1 MVRGP
6 TQIDDHILLNV
17 SFFLDQLLILPFGN
31 NINYIEDNRES
42 CGGSRQDKKKKMLK
56 GESEA
61 WELVAQAATIWWL
74 RVVLV
79 HGFYEGMREGEVARE
94 CDGR

>member
-1 MVRGP
+1 
-6 TQIDDHILLNV
+6 
-17 SFFLDQLLILPFGN
+17 
-31 NINYIEDNRES
+31 
-42 CGGSRQDKKKKMLK
+42 MLK